1 LDAPASCTA
10 EGLCFW
16 LICPDTPQLDKTSSH
31 HTYAA
36 RSDHGFGLAEGATK
50 MILQLF
56 RLSVAALAMS
66 GFLGADAQQPPA
78 PQTTQTT
85 TTTIATGTSTSPAMS
100 KSDMKKQRKQQKHQ
114 EKAAK
119 AEAKAAKHRADATKE
134 QNKSVQESE
143 KAAAPQ

>member
-1 LDAPASCTA
+1 MLARAALPKVSDF
-10 EGLCFW
+10 GLSVLTRRNLMRLP
-16 LICPDTPQLDKTSSH
+16 LITPMQ
-31 HTYAA
+31 A
-36 RSDHGFGLAEGATK
+36 RSDHGFGFAEGATN
-50 MILQLF
+50 MTLQLF